1 MFNTALFD
9 LDGVVLDTESQYT
22 VCWDRIG
29 KVYKPDIPQFAH
41 LIKGQTL
48 SQIFDRYFKDEKK
61 VQHEIENQ
69 LFEFEKNMDYAYIPG
84 VVAFITDLKRH
95 QVNTAIVTSSNQQK
109 MVNVYQRHPELVTF
123 FDVILTSEDF
133 KRSKPDPDCY
143 LTAAAHFSVS
153 HNQCVVFEDSIN
165 GLKAGKAAQM
175 KVCGLATTNS
185 VEVIKPLS
193 DMVMIDFVGMSY
205 EKLSAMV

>member
-22 VCWDRIG
+22 ACWDRLG
-29 KVYKPDIPQFAH
+29 KVYKPDIQHFAH

-48 SQIFDRYFKDEKK
+48 MQIFERYFKDEMKA
-61 VQHEIENQ
+61 QHDIENQ
-69 LFEFEKNMDYAYIPG
+69 LIEFEKNMDYAYIPG
-84 VVAFITDLKRH
+84 VIAFIKDLKRIH
-95 QVNTAIVTSSNQQK
+95 VNTAIVTSSNQQK
-109 MVNVYQRHPELVTF
+109 MANVYQRHPEFVTF

-133 KRSKPDPDCY
+133 KRSKPNPDCY

-165 GLKAGKAAQM
+165 GLKAGNAAQM

-185 VEVIKPLS
+185 VEVIEPLS
-193 DMVMIDFVGMSY
+193 DIVMIDFVGMSY
-205 EKLSAMV
+205 EKLCAMV

>member
-29 KVYKPDIPQFAH
+29 KVYKPDIPHFAH

-48 SQIFDRYFKDEKK
+48 NQIFDRYFKDEEI

-69 LFEFEKNMDYAYIPG
+69 LIEFEKSMDYAYIPG
-84 VVAFITDLKRH
+84 VVAFITDLKRY

-109 MVNVYQRHPELVTF
+109 MTNVYQRHPEFQAF

-165 GLKAGKAAQM
+165 GLKAGNAAQM

-185 VEVIKPLS
+185 VEVIEPLS
-193 DMVMIDFVGMSY
+193 DIVMIDFVGMSY
-205 EKLSAMV
+205 EKLCAMV

>member
-29 KVYKPDIPQFAH
+29 KVYKPDIPKFAH

-48 SQIFDRYFKDEKK
+48 TQIFDRYFKDEEK

-69 LFEFEKNMDYAYIPG
+69 LIEFEKNMDYAYIPG

-109 MVNVYQRHPELVTF
+109 MANVYQCHPEFETL
-123 FDVILTSEDF
+123 FDVIYTSEDF
-133 KRSKPDPDCY
+133 KRSKPEPDCY

-185 VEVIKPLS
+185 IETVKPLS
-193 DMVMIDFVGMSY
+193 DMVIKDFVGMSY
-205 EKLSAMV
+205 EKLCEII

>member
-22 VCWDRIG
+22 VCWNRIG
-29 KVYKPDIPQFAH
+29 KVYKPDIPHFAH

-48 SQIFDRYFKDEKK
+48 TQIFDRYFKDEEKA
-61 VQHEIENQ
+61 QHEIENQ
-69 LFEFEKNMDYAYIPG
+69 LIEFEKNMDYAYIPG
-84 VVAFITDLKRH
+84 VVAFMKRH
-95 QVNTAIVTSSNQQK
+95 QVNTTIVTSSNQQK
-109 MVNVYQRHPELVTF
+109 MTNVYQRHPEFETL

-133 KRSKPDPDCY
+133 KRSKPEPDCY
-143 LTAAAHFSVS
+143 LTAAAHFAVS

-193 DMVMIDFVGMSY
+193 DIVMIDFVGMSY
-205 EKLSAMV
+205 EKLSTMI

>member
-29 KVYKPDIPQFAH
+29 KVYKPDIPKFAH

-48 SQIFDRYFKDEKK
+48 TQIFDRYFKDEEK

-69 LFEFEKNMDYAYIPG
+69 LIEFEKNMDYAYIQG
-84 VVAFITDLKRH
+84 VVAFIKDLKQH

-109 MVNVYQRHPELVTF
+109 MANVYQCHPEFETL

-133 KRSKPDPDCY
+133 KRSKPEPDCY

-165 GLKAGKAAQM
+165 GLKAGNAAQM

-185 VEVIKPLS
+185 IETVKPLS
-193 DMVMIDFVGMSY
+193 DMVINDFVGISY
-205 EKLSAMV
+205 EKLCAMI